1 MQDIYLNID
10 QLSFGYSLTIFV
22 TFQFLDEL
30 TTFTQFGHIAV
41 TSLLVLLV
49 HGELP
54 HNSSKYMFARTEYV
68 KYALLNITLYG
79 VPQ

>member
-10 QLSFGYSLTIFV
+10 QLAFGYSLTIFV

-41 TSLLVLLV
+41 TSLLV
-49 HGELP
+49 HGELS
-54 HNSSKYMFARTEYV
+54 HNSSI
-68 KYALLNITLYG
+68 LLIPVNICLHILSM
-79 VPQ
+79 